1 MSLRVAVLV
10 SGRGSNL
17 QALIDA
23 CGDTDYPVEIAGV
36 VSNVPD
42 VFALER
48 AANAGIATRVVDHR
62 NFDGREDFEA
72 ALQQVLVELDAEF
85 ICLAGFMRI
94 LTGGFVAR
102 WHDRL
107 INIHPS
113 LLPAFKGLHVHEQAL
128 AAGVRFSGCTVHY
141 VVPEM
146 DSGPIIVQGV
156 VPVLADDTP
165 DALAARVLEAERKC
179 YPLALKLIGEGRVA
193 VDGGIVRI
201 DGAASPTGMTL
212 NPSESR

>member
-1 MSLRVAVLV
+1 MSLKVAVLV

-23 CGDTDYPVEIAGV
+23 CRDGPYPANIVGV

-42 VFALER
+42 VYALER
-48 AANAGIATRVVDHR
+48 AGNAGISTRVVDHR
-62 NFDGREDFEA
+62 DYDGREAFET
-72 ALQQVLVELDAEF
+72 ALQQVLGELGADF

-94 LTGGFVAR
+94 LTSGFVAR
-102 WHDRL
+102 WQDRM

-113 LLPAFKGLHVHEQAL
+113 LLPSFKGLHVHEQAL
-128 AAGVRFSGCTVHY
+128 SAGVRFSGCTVHY

-156 VPVLADDTP
+156 VPVLDGDTP
-165 DALAARVLEAERKC
+165 DTLAARVLEAEHRC
-179 YPLALKLIGEGRVA
+179 FPLALKLIGEGRVRLENGVA
-193 VDGGIVRI
+193 RI
-201 DGAASPTGMTL
+201 EGLTEPKTIQL
-212 NPSESR
+212 NPAPE

>member
-1 MSLRVAVLV
+1 MSLKAAVLV

-23 CGDTDYPVEIAGV
+23 CSNTDYPAEIAGV

-48 AANAGIATRVVDHR
+48 ASDAGIATRVVDHR
-62 NFDGREDFEA
+62 EFDGREGFEA
-72 ALQQVLVELDAEF
+72 ALQQVLGELGAEF

-102 WHDRL
+102 WQDRL

-165 DALAARVLEAERKC
+165 DSLAARVLEAEHQC

-193 VDGGIVRI
+193 IEDGIVRI
-201 DGAASPTGMTL
+201 DGAASPGGVIL
-212 NPSESR
+212 NPSEIR